1 MVSCYWSLFR
11 GVCEA
16 WQNLLFSVFKV
27 FVALTPIMLFLAW
40 AVRSCCS
47 NPDQKGILTIEH
59 NIAIPAVKHIPL
71 LNDVLI
77 VLFPQNGDAY
87 GPCLASDMCR

>member
-11 GVCEA
+11 GVYET
-16 WQNLLFSVFKV
+16 WQRLLFSVFEV
-27 FVALTPIMLFLAW
+27 FVVLTLIMLFLAW

-47 NPDQKGILTIEH
+47 NSDQKGILTLEH

-71 LNDVLI
+71 LKDILV

-87 GPCLASDMCR
+87 GPCLASEMH